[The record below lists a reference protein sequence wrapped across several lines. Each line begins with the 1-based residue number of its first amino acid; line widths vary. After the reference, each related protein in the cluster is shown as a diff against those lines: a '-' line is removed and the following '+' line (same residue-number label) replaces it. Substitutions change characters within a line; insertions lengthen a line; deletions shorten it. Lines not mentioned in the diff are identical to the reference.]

1 MDNIWLASYPK
12 GVPATINPD
21 QFSSIADVFNYAVQ
35 NYADRPA
42 ISNMGT
48 TLTYRQLDELSNAFA
63 AYLQSKL
70 GLKKGD
76 KLAIMLPNVLQY
88 VIALYGAFKV
98 GLVVVNVNPLYTAK
112 ELVHQLNDAQAKA
125 LLVLENFAATVQKA
139 LPHLD
144 LKHVIVTKF
153 GDAFPSFK
161 GFVFNFVVK
170 YIKKMVA
177 PYDLPPGTHS
187 YKKVLKVGKLCQLK
201 PVALCGDDLAFLQY
215 TGGTTGVAK
224 GAMLSHRNM
233 VANIEQ
239 AFHWMKP
246 FIQEGKEVVVT
257 PLPLYHIFS
266 LLANCLVF
274 MRAGSLNVLITNP
287 RGIDGFINEIKDI
300 QFTGMTGVNTLFNAL
315 VHNEKFSKVDFSKL
329 KVVLGGG
336 MAVQRSV
343 ADEWKRITG
352 VHLLEAYGLT
362 ETCPAVTINP
372 LTLRDYNGSIGL
384 PIPSTEVKVLD
395 AKGQEVPIGESGELC
410 VRGPQVMQGYWNMPE
425 ETAKVMLPG
434 GWLRTGDIARVDEK
448 GFVYI
453 VDRKKDMVVVSGF
466 NVYPNEIEDA
476 IVMNDKVLEVAVIG
490 VKHERTGEALK
501 AFVVKK
507 DPSLTKE
514 ELVAFCRERLTP
526 YKVPKIYEFRDEL
539 PKSNVGKILR
549 RALREEIVVD

>member
-1 MDNIWLASYPK
+1 MEKLWLASYPK

-21 QFSSIADVFNYAVQ
+21 QFSSIADVFNYAVETYG
-35 NYADRPA
+35 NRPA
-42 ISNMGT
+42 IANMGT
-48 TLTYRQLDELSNAFA
+48 TLSYQELDELSNHFA

-70 GLKKGD
+70 KLKKGD
-76 KLAIMLPNVLQY
+76 RLAIMLPNVIQY
-88 VIALYGAFKV
+88 VVALYGAFKA
-98 GLVVVNVNPLYTAK
+98 GLTVVNVNPLYTAK
-112 ELVHQLNDAQAKA
+112 ELTHQLQDAQADA
-125 LLVLENFAATVQKA
+125 LLVLDNFAATVQKA
-139 LPHLD
+139 LPRLD
-144 LKHVIVTKF
+144 LKHIIVTQF
-153 GDAFPSFK
+153 GDAFSFFK
-161 GFVFNFVVK
+161 RAVFNFVVK
-170 YIKKMVA
+170 RVKKMVPA
-177 PYDLPPGTHS
+177 YQLPDAISFKQVIKHGRRC
-187 YKKVLKVGKLCQLK
+187 KLE
-201 PVALCGDDLAFLQY
+201 PVKLCGDDLAFLQY

-233 VANIEQ
+233 VSNIEQ
-239 AFHWMKP
+239 AFHWMRP

-287 RGIDGFINEIKDI
+287 RDIDGFIDEIKSI

-315 VHNEKFSKVDFSKL
+315 VHNPKFKKVDFSKL

-343 ADEWKRITG
+343 ADEWKNITG

-372 LTLRDYNGSIGL
+372 LSLHDYNGSIGL
-384 PIPSTEVKVLD
+384 PIPSTEVKILSNE
-395 AKGQEVPIGESGELC
+395 GEELPQGESGELC

-425 ETAKVMLPG
+425 ESAKVLLPE
-434 GWLRTGDIARVDEK
+434 GWLRTGDIAKVDEN

-476 IVMNDKVLEVAVIG
+476 IVMNEKVLEVAVIG

-501 AFVVKK
+501 AFVVRK
-507 DPSLTKE
+507 DPSLTQE

-549 RALREEIVVD
+549 RELREEAAVE